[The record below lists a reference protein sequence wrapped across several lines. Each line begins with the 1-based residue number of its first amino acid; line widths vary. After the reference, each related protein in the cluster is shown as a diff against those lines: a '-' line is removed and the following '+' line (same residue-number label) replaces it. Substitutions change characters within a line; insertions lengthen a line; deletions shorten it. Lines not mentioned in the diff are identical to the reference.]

1 MTFTFT
7 INSWVIPT
15 IITIISIIVFFIT
28 SLIDRN
34 TKGGYINIPLYTILA
49 LLIGGTATIIS
60 WFVYFSMILLK

>member
-15 IITIISIIVFFIT
+15 TITILSIVAFFIT
-28 SLIDRN
+28 SLIDKN
-34 TKGGYINIPLYTILA
+34 KKGGYINIPLYTILA

-60 WFVYFSMILLK
+60 WFVYFSMILLN